1 MNTDMASA
9 LFSRFQIDLTKEDI
23 DLCHHSGACD
33 DDVYSVSQREYVV
46 EQLDR
51 IDKEALRA
59 ELKEYGEWNSVELAD
74 DAENRRRVVWLAAAD
89 VQEESE

>member
-9 LFSRFQIDLTKEDI
+9 LFSRFQIYLTKEDI

-33 DDVYSVSQREYVV
+33 EDVYDVSQRGHVI
-46 EQLDR
+46 EQLDG
-51 IDKEALRA
+51 IDKEVLRA

-74 DAENRRRVVWLAAAD
+74 DAKNRRRVVWLAAAD
-89 VQEESE
+89 IQEEAE